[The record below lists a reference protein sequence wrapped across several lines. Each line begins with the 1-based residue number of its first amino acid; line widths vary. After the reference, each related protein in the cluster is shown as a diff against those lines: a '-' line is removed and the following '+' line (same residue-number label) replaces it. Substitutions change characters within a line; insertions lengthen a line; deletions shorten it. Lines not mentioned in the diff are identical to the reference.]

1 MAEVEA
7 NEVLQSAREKAD
19 RRLNAA
25 VGALRKAAAEI
36 GRTHQIPDDIQGH
49 SVEELLGRIAYVPSL
64 SRELGRAAGQ
74 ALAKQEIDGMR
85 SAPTPESQPAL
96 GAVDTSSLVSIP
108 AGMDIADLSGIT
120 PAQVKHLKTAGLH
133 QVGQVVDVPDEHL
146 VKMLNWDAKQIGKL
160 RAAIQKAAVPGGAK

>member
-1 MAEVEA
+1 MAEVE

-64 SRELGRAAGQ
+64 SRELARAAGQ
-74 ALAKQEIDGMR
+74 ALAKQELDGLL
-85 SAPTPESQPAL
+85 AKTPVQGEPSVGL
-96 GAVDTSSLVSIP
+96 VDTSKLTSIP
-108 AGMDIADLSGIT
+108 KGLDLAELAGIT
-120 PAQVKHLKTAGLH
+120 PAMVKVLKAAALH
-133 QVGQVVDVPDEHL
+133 QVQDVLQVPDEHL
-146 VKMLNWDAKQIGKL
+146 AKMLNWDAKQIGKL
-160 RAAIQKAAVPGGAK
+160 RAAIAKASAPSS

>member
-1 MAEVEA
+1 MAEVE

-64 SRELGRAAGQ
+64 SRELARAAGQ

-85 SAPTPESQPAL
+85 STPIAPGEPAL
-96 GAVDTSSLVSIP
+96 GTVDTSSLVTIP
-108 AGMDIADLSGIT
+108 SGMDLADLGGIS
-120 PAQVKHLKTAGLH
+120 PAQVKQLKAAGLH
-133 QVGQVVDVPDEHL
+133 QVGQVVSVPDEHL
-146 VKMLNWDAKQIGKL
+146 VKMLNWDPKQIGKL
-160 RAAIQKAAVPGGAK
+160 RAAISKASQPGGGK